1 MVEIK
6 KEFFYSDD
14 GNDDFAGV
22 KRKTISVNSG
32 FKYLNGNP
40 LWHLAEFFV
49 YDIIMRP
56 FAAAYCLLKFGIRFK
71 GTEKLAAF
79 KRNGY
84 FLYGNH
90 TQIPGDAFIA
100 NMLTF
105 PQKPY
110 FIVHPDNVSLKGT
123 KNIMQ
128 MLGAVPLPNE
138 ASGYRGFLS
147 AVKYHCD
154 SKNAIVIYPEAHIW
168 PYYTGIR
175 PFKSGS
181 FKYPVKFGVPLFGFT
196 VTYQKRKFRKTP
208 KITVFVDGPFYPD
221 ENLSPKEN
229 EKFLEQAV
237 RNAMLSHTDENTCE
251 FIKYTRVDGNESAVL
266 LER

>member
-1 MVEIK
+1 M
-6 KEFFYSDD
+6 FYSDES
-14 GNDDFAGV
+14 NDDFAGV
-22 KRKTISVNSG
+22 KRETISVGSD
-32 FKYLNGNP
+32 FKYRTDNP
-40 LWHLAEFFV
+40 FWHLAEFFV
-49 YDIIMRP
+49 YNIIMRP
-56 FAAAYCLLKFGIRFK
+56 FAAAYCLFKFGIRFK
-71 GTEKLAAF
+71 GAERLKPF
-79 KRNGY
+79 KKSGY

-147 AVKYHCD
+147 AVKYYCD
-154 SKNAIVIYPEAHIW
+154 NGNAVVIYPEAHIW

-175 PFKSGS
+175 PFKNGS
-181 FKYPVKFGVPLFGFT
+181 FKYPVKFGLPLFGFT
-196 VTYQKRKFRKTP
+196 VTYQKRRYRKTP
-208 KITVFVDGPFYPD
+208 KVTVFIDGPFYPD
-221 ENLSPKEN
+221 EKLSPKEN

-237 RNAMLSHTDENTCE
+237 RNAMLSHRGENTCE
-251 FIKYTRVDGNESAVL
+251 FIKYTKADKNEPAVL
-266 LER
+266 LEQ